1 MKIKNS
7 ANENRFCSH
16 FRKTSLEYEKPF
28 IKQSN
33 KYYLLNS
40 SSFSEND
47 YKHFFGFF
55 ILKFKF

>member
-7 ANENRFCSH
+7 ANENRFYSH

-33 KYYLLNS
+33 KYYLINS

-47 YKHFFGFF
+47 YKHFLDFSF
-55 ILKFKF
+55 